1 MTESKYKQSKATKKA
16 AQTHSTAEEY
26 VTVESFI
33 RSART
38 IYPMTNLQVV
48 GFKNAMAS
56 KGMKSAPGLEFYLP
70 YLKHYL
76 GIND

>member
-1 MTESKYKQSKATKKA
+1 MTESKYKQSKATKQS
-16 AQTHSTAEEY
+16 AQTHSVASDY
-26 VTVESFI
+26 VTVEAFI

-56 KGMKSAPGLEFYLP
+56 KGMKSAPSLEFYLP